1 MVPVLAEDV
10 LQVQAAVF
18 LNVEAF
24 VFDFLAQP
32 SDLVGDGE
40 DRLPVDCQ
48 IGQPGKGGFLAGGR
62 GFLAENGPQD
72 QERSWLSIYG
82 NCSTQR

>member
-10 LQVQAAVF
+10 LRFKPLFF

-32 SDLVGDGE
+32 SDLVGDGMTE
-40 DRLPVDCQ
+40 S
-48 IGQPGKGGFLAGGR
+48 G
-62 GFLAENGPQD
+62 
-72 QERSWLSIYG
+72 
-82 NCSTQR
+82 